1 MDRHTGGL
9 RERVAPSW
17 KFESLLWGISSR
29 FPLANHFDLPGSKSI
44 FGVSQDFPMWVH
56 ASLRQDGF
64 YRRGLWVVSISWHH
78 SPFDLQGAFLRMC
91 SWGGLLTSRMRNMWS
106 LIFFLGRAQPPL
118 SVVLLFL
125 SRSIGAQGTNSH
137 RLPWWPICLLPQYY
151 TAHKDV
157 LYGII
162 GAWRKV
168 WKEISSGCL
177 GYIREVEMLNVKG
190 ER

>member
-1 MDRHTGGL
+1 MERRHEELLPRDRLDLIEGL
-9 RERVAPSW
+9 VVRARWISE
-17 KFESLLWGISSR
+17 LLW
-29 FPLANHFDLPGSKSI
+29 
-44 FGVSQDFPMWVH
+44 
-56 ASLRQDGF
+56 
-64 YRRGLWVVSISWHH
+64 
-78 SPFDLQGAFLRMC
+78 MC
-91 SWGGLLTSRMRNMWS
+91 SREGLLTSRMRNMWS